1 LKSRTRRGFTLVEIL
16 LVVLILVMLAGVAIV
31 AVGNTRER
39 ARIDLT
45 GVKLKAIGRAL
56 DTYNLHMQRYPS
68 EQDGGLKALL
78 VKPAE
83 EGEGTSASAWAGP
96 YLEENPKDAWDHD
109 FHYEVQDTSAGA
121 TGGPAFKL
129 WSDGPDGQSGT
140 ADDIKNYKDESAT

>member
-1 LKSRTRRGFTLVEIL
+1 MKSRTRRGFTLVEIL
-16 LVVLILVMLAGVAIV
+16 LVILILGMLAGVAIV
-31 AVGNTRER
+31 ALAGSRDR
-39 ARIDLT
+39 ARIDTTKL
-45 GVKLKAIGRAL
+45 KLKAIESAME
-56 DTYNLHMQRYPS
+56 TYNAHMQRYPS

-83 EGEGTSASAWAGP
+83 EGEGTTASAWAGP
-96 YLEENPKDAWDHD
+96 YLKEDPKDAWEHD
-109 FHYEVQDTSAGA
+109 FHYELQDTSAGT